1 MEIRSIRIDFD
12 KDTLEINGK
21 KADKPVI
28 VTLPGPDGWPIQKM
42 FNPEVKP
49 YEEYGRI
56 NIEVNKTDRTIKRA
70 KKLVKLLKKANSLA
84 EELAFKEIKS
94 FSIEKETTLQTV
106 RKAIDDTSAKCQEY
120 PAVGRC
126 ESRTTAGNESR
137 YRKKRLTAAPERE
150 PEFVEAYD
158 QEGIE

>member
-21 KADKPVI
+21 EVEKPII
-28 VTLPGPDGWPIQKM
+28 VTLPGPDGWPIQRM

-56 NIEVNKTDRTIKRA
+56 NIEVNKTDKTIKRA

-84 EELAFKEIKS
+84 EELAFKEIKG

-106 RKAIDDTSAKCQEY
+106 RKAIDDTSAKCQE
-120 PAVGRC
+120 
-126 ESRTTAGNESR
+126 
-137 YRKKRLTAAPERE
+137 
-150 PEFVEAYD
+150 
-158 QEGIE
+158 

>member
-1 MEIRSIRIDFD
+1 MEICSIRIDFD
-12 KDTLEINGK
+12 KDILEVNGK
-21 KADKPVI
+21 KVEKPVT
-28 VTLPGPDGWPIQKM
+28 VALPEPDGWPIQKM

-56 NIEVNKTDRTIKRA
+56 NIEVDKTDKTIKRA

-106 RKAIDDTSAKCQEY
+106 RKAIDDTSAKCQE
-120 PAVGRC
+120 
-126 ESRTTAGNESR
+126 
-137 YRKKRLTAAPERE
+137 
-150 PEFVEAYD
+150 
-158 QEGIE
+158 